1 MSAEI
6 VVDAVVTVG
15 GPFDLPHSAMRIM
28 RFIVLMFIFITSY
41 HFHYQKYLK
50 CYKSRALQ

>member
-41 HFHYQKYLK
+41 HFHHFHQFI
-50 CYKSRALQ
+50 S